1 MTGAA
6 DITTIT
12 TPRLTLRPLA
22 RADLPALVEGV
33 GDLAVSRWLSVVPHP
48 YTMADGEEFL
58 AQVGAG
64 EIGHAWAIE
73 DRDGFQGLI
82 SHGAQLGFWIARR
95 AWGRGYMS
103 EAAAAV
109 VHALI
114 EGAGVEEIRS
124 SFFTG
129 NHGSRR
135 VHEKLGFRVVGR
147 EPSVSRATGTVGM
160 LERVLLK
167 ADDFAGQAIRIDIP
181 RLQLDPMRPGDAAD
195 LCRIVTIPEVG
206 RMLFL
211 FPPGWTEDAARGFIC
226 RWQWRGALAFRL
238 AIRDRDGRF
247 LGSVGAL
254 QHEAQVELFY
264 FLDPAAAGQGF
275 ATEAMRGFIAFLFA
289 RFSPPALHAD
299 VFADNPASSKVLA
312 KLGFQ
317 KTGEGMGTSAARLEP
332 APVYLYRLTQSELEA
347 VT

>member
-22 RADLPALVEGV
+22 RADLPALVEGA
-33 GDLAVSRWLSVVPHP
+33 GDLAVSRWMSVVPHP

-58 AQVGAG
+58 AQVEAG
-64 EIGHAWAIE
+64 EAGHAWAIE
-73 DRDGFQGLI
+73 DGDGFRGVI
-82 SHGAQLGFWIARR
+82 SHGAELGFWIVRS

-114 EGAGVEEIRS
+114 EGAGVGEIRS

-135 VHEKLGFRVVGR
+135 VHEKLGFRVIGR
-147 EPSVSRATGTVGM
+147 DAQEIRATGKVGT
-160 LERVLLK
+160 LERALLRA
-167 ADDFAGQAIRIDIP
+167 ADFTGHPIRIDTP
-181 RLQLDPMRPGDAAD
+181 NLRLDPLRPEDSAD

-211 FPPGWTEDAARGFIC
+211 FPPDWTEDAARDFIG

-238 AIRDRDGRF
+238 AVRDRDGRF
-247 LGSVGAL
+247 IGSVGAL
-254 QHEAQVELFY
+254 AHDGKVELFY
-264 FLDPAAAGQGF
+264 FLDPAVAGQGY

-289 RFSPPALHAD
+289 RFAPPALHAD
-299 VFADNPASSKVLA
+299 VFTDNPASSKVLA
-312 KLGFQ
+312 KLGFR
-317 KTGEGMGTSAARLEP
+317 KTGEGMGRSAARLEP
-332 APVYLYRLTQSELEA
+332 APLYLYRLTQSEFGA
-347 VT
+347 TT